1 MERGAVTLD
10 GDAIESQYRD
20 GVPLRQ
26 LAEQYSVSKETIRQ
40 LLLARGVPLRG
51 RGGNTG
57 NHSRH
62 RL

>member
-1 MERGAVTLD
+1 MERGAVRLD
-10 GDAIESQYRD
+10 GESIEREYRD

-57 NHSRH
+57 THSRH

>member
-1 MERGAVTLD
+1 MERGAVRLD
-10 GDAIESQYRD
+10 GESIEREYRD

-57 NHSRH
+57 THSRH
-62 RL
+62 RI